1 MSTSKADIAYTPLVT
16 HPPRICEQCGASF
29 TPGDR
34 YLIQKYCTPEC
45 RIRHGNK
52 LRDAKLAK
60 QRAQVRAMTEK
71 PRNTKKGVGISIKP
85 TDDSKPVVLRTAPR
99 LPELPPMEM
108 QEMEAELDAIAKE
121 IEAVHGSRWRVGSP
135 GWLREQEEAG
145 R

>member
-1 MSTSKADIAYTPLVT
+1 MSTSKAGIAYTPLVT
-16 HPPRICEQCGASF
+16 PPPRICAQCGESF
-29 TPGDR
+29 VPGDR
-34 YLIQKYCTPEC
+34 YLIQKFCTPEC

-52 LRDAKLAK
+52 LQHAKLAK

-99 LPELPPMEM
+99 LPELPEM
-108 QEMEAELDAIAKE
+108 SMNELEAELNAIARE
-121 IEAVHGSRWRVGSP
+121 LIAVHGSRWRVGSP
-135 GWLREQEEAG
+135 GWEREQMEAG